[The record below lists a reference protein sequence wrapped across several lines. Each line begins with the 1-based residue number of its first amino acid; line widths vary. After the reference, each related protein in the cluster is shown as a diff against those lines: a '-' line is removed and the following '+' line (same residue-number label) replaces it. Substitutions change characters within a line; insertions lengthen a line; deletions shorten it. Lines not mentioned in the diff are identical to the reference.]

1 MPARWPNVAKTA
13 EDRLLEE
20 KVVVEYLRDFSQRRV
35 AATLGLDKS
44 KVFRI
49 LHDPEVRARIDE
61 DLIKADVTVD
71 RVRAEFKK
79 LAFYSPRDFFDEDG
93 KLLPLAEIDE
103 NAAMAIN
110 SIEVTEIFDG
120 VGKDRIHV
128 GNTKKIK
135 LADKG
140 QNLERLGRYL
150 KMFTDKI
157 EHSGKIDGEKVDEE
171 LKSLLQE
178 LRQRKNDPAA

>member
-1 MPARWPNVAKTA
+1 VATELTPNPPEFLK
-13 EDRLLEE
+13 E
-20 KVVVEYLRDFSQRRV
+20 KIITEYLKDFNMRRV
-35 AATLGLDKS
+35 ARVLGRDKS
-44 KVFRI
+44 WMFRF
-49 LHDPEVRARIDE
+49 LSQPEIIEECQARLAKIE
-61 DLIKADVTVD
+61 VTQE
-71 RVRAEFKK
+71 RVREELFK
-79 LAFYSPRDFFDEDG
+79 LAFYSPTNFFDDAG
-93 KLLPLAEIDE
+93 NLVPLTELDD
-103 NAAMAIN
+103 NTAMAITGL
-110 SIEVTEIFDG
+110 EVSEIFDG
-120 VGKDRIHV
+120 VGKDKIHV
-128 GNTKKIK
+128 GYVKKLK